1 MIIISQ
7 NREVVTTTE
16 SGNISADGNRIYWTS
31 LNDPNYYVILGT
43 YARELQA
50 KHALGLLIN
59 DCVANKTVHE
69 ITTIVDGECIN
80 WRAKPRHGLRPV
92 QTYSQADDGKVEAQL
107 GWFHE
112 FVLMPDYSC
121 YNYLD
126 ICTYTFSKHCAVVE
140 YEDGTVGYIPSDYIK
155 FIDIGGTENDC

>member
-1 MIIISQ
+1 MMDKSCITCS
-7 NREVVTTTE
+7 NA
-16 SGNISADGNRIYWTS
+16 GPRIYHGNASSRDS
-31 LNDPNYYVILGT
+31 LCGWLS
-43 YARELQA
+43 E
-50 KHALGLLIN
+50 
-59 DCVANKTVHE
+59 
-69 ITTIVDGECIN
+69 VDGECAN

-92 QTYSQADDGKVEAQL
+92 QTYGQAEDGKVEARI

-121 YNYLD
+121 YNDLD
-126 ICTYTFSKHCAVVE
+126 ACTYTFSKHCAVVE